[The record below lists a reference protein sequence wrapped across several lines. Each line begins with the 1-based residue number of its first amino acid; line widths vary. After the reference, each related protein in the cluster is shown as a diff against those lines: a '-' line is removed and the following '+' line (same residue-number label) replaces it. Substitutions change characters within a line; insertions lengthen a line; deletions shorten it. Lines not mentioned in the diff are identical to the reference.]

1 MKDSAQTIRALGTLS
16 SGSRSRERGMTTLG
30 ILIMITFVGLFVF
43 GGLRLTPVYLN
54 YFKVVG
60 VVNGVQEEFDGK
72 NPTRTAIRGSI
83 SRRFNIDSVGE
94 IKPNDVKVTAVDG
107 GFEVSAKYSH
117 EAPFIANVNF
127 IVNFDKTVMV
137 RR

>member
-60 VVNGVQEEFDGK
+60 VVNGVQEEFDGQ